1 MATYCFPKLLYIIV
15 IVFCPSTITNNSF
28 ITLDCN
34 SPLTGIHNHRIVLVC
49 EYKSHWEKN
58 CNISWNFNVNS
69 HSTEI
74 LCTSDNE
81 TTGQKQKRCVTD
93 YKKVSLIIEKSEI
106 VDEGNYQIFINCG
119 PGGYKYKNIQ
129 LFIHAP
135 YTVLQV
141 SKRIEGGE
149 KGLSCTTLGYPL
161 AKPHWE
167 NENGTNLAAN
177 LSVTRT
183 KDKLFNITTY
193 IPVSGELCTINYSCS
208 LCYENSYISTTRKC
222 CYRIAEL
229 FKCRRKQVG
238 RLSLFHLSNSK
249 VMMFAILQFPG
260 TTPRP
265 GRLNDYGLECPNN
278 ETFSQSKEEKIRT
291 IFGIHL
297 SLGLI
302 IVLLIL
308 LALLVAFSSSKFV
321 KHSYE
326 RKESASPNLIDK
338 QLFLDI

>member
-1 MATYCFPKLLYIIV
+1 MATYCFPKILYIIV
-15 IVFCPSTITNNSF
+15 IVFCPSSITNNSF

-74 LCTSDNE
+74 PCTSDNE

-119 PGGYKYKNIQ
+119 PGGYKYKNVQ
-129 LFIHAP
+129 LLIHAP

-161 AKPHWE
+161 EKPHWK

-177 LSVTRT
+177 LSVTQT

-193 IPVSGELCTINYSCS
+193 IPVIGELCTINYSCS
-208 LCYENSYISTTRKC
+208 LCYKNSCISTR
-222 CYRIAEL
+222 
-229 FKCRRKQVG
+229 
-238 RLSLFHLSNSK
+238 
-249 VMMFAILQFPG
+249 
-260 TTPRP
+260 
-265 GRLNDYGLECPNN
+265 LECPSN

-308 LALLVAFSSSKFV
+308 LALLVAFSSSKFF
-321 KHSYE
+321 KWRRQRGWHQGMCTP
-326 RKESASPNLIDK
+326 KIQSATSS
-338 QLFLDI
+338 